1 VHDKQGMRQGGA
13 VLVGVGRAARWQ
25 SSGQGMRRFSM
36 TEATRR
42 NVSSQV
48 RTKFESVGSKSGVNI
63 LFREIARLA
72 PFQSN
77 MLKVKQSRS
86 VLNF

>member
-1 VHDKQGMRQGGA
+1 
-13 VLVGVGRAARWQ
+13 
-25 SSGQGMRRFSM
+25 M

-42 NVSSQV
+42 NMSSRV
-48 RTKFESVGSKSGVNI
+48 RTKFESVGSKSGANI

-86 VLNF
+86 VPNF